1 MRLYSAKVPQVAA
14 EMVAGLVAEKAIESE
29 QLDEVALD
37 IQSVLSQYIRDEQE
51 VTDRAKDLAAARN
64 LPPAELGRMKRLVA
78 DERGIKVGDDAI
90 DYLLDQLLEILMH
103 SHNVDEIFAEDVDL
117 RRIMRIPLRKQVA
130 EEESLVAEVRGRL
143 KHVQEGT
150 RLWEIEYRRM
160 MEDIKRRKG
169 L

>member
-51 VTDRAKDLAAARN
+51 VSDRAKDLALARN
-64 LPPAELGRMKRLVA
+64 LPPAEVGRMKRLVA
-78 DERGIKVGDDAI
+78 AERGIKVGDDAI
-90 DYLLDQLLEILMH
+90 DDLLDQLVEILMH
-103 SHNVDEIFAEDVDL
+103 SHNVDEIFAVDVDL
-117 RRIMRIPLRKQVA
+117 RRIMRIPLRKQVT

-150 RLWEIEYRRM
+150 RLWEVEYRRM

-169 L
+169 I

>member
-78 DERGIKVGDDAI
+78 EERGIKVGDDAI
-90 DYLLDQLLEILMH
+90 DYLLDQLVEILMH

-117 RRIMRIPLRKQVA
+117 RRIMRIPLRKQLA

-169 L
+169 V

>member
-1 MRLYSAKVPQVAA
+1 MRLYSAKVPQIAA
-14 EMVAGLVAEKAIESE
+14 EMVAALVAENAIETKQPE
-29 QLDEVALD
+29 EVELD

-51 VTDRAKDLAAARN
+51 VSERARDLAAARS
-64 LPPAELGRMKRLVA
+64 LPAAEVGRMKRLIA
-78 DERGIKVGDDAI
+78 EERRIKVGDEAI
-90 DYLLDQLLEILMH
+90 DYLLDQLVEILMH
-103 SHNVDEIFAEDVDL
+103 SSNVDEIFAEDVEL
-117 RRIMRIPLRKQVA
+117 RRIMRVPLRKQIA

-150 RLWEIEYRRM
+150 SLWEVEYRRM

>member
-14 EMVAGLVAEKAIESE
+14 EMVAGLVAENAIESD

-78 DERGIKVGDDAI
+78 EERGIKVGDDAV
-90 DYLLDQLLEILMH
+90 DYLLDQLVEILMH

-117 RRIMRIPLRKQVA
+117 RRIMRVPLRKQLA

-150 RLWEIEYRRM
+150 RLWEVEYRRM

-169 L
+169 V